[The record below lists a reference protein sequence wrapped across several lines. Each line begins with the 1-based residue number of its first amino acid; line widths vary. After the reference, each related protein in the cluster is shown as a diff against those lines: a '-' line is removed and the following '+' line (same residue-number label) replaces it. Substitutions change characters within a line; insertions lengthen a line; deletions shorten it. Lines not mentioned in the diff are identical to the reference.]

1 MSQAMTA
8 NQSISSADVVK
19 AKRELDRM
27 RGSLRSWL
35 KFRTLNDSV
44 AAGKA
49 PSKLPVKVAREVVLA
64 ERDWATEQKLANQLH
79 ALLSELH
86 PDAQLPNPSVQ
97 QNPAAAVQ
105 LAAIA
110 IKGPTALAAPQATGI
125 FWMWPVLIVGGLLLA
140 VTTAIRSMADVAKEK
155 ERYACIRAGA
165 CTDYGFWLK
174 VGGVAAAAWFAWT
187 QTGLGDS
194 VKSYLRKGSR

>member
-1 MSQAMTA
+1 MSQAMAT
-8 NQSISSADVVK
+8 QSISSADVVK

-35 KFRTLNDSV
+35 KFRTLNDAV

-49 PSKLPVKVAREVVLA
+49 PSKLPVKVAQQVVMS
-64 ERDWATEQKLANQLH
+64 ERDWGTEQKLANQLH

-97 QNPAAAVQ
+97 QNPQAAVQ
-105 LAAIA
+105 LAVIA

-125 FWMWPVLIVGGLLLA
+125 VWMWPVLIVGGLLLA